1 MDVAH
6 LPGVSRRAAPAL
18 LVLLALFLL
27 PASAHASPSVP
38 TLTTNPAS
46 PVVDEQVTFTASSSD
61 DCGISYAFTINDQP
75 PPAGSTVSGDT
86 LKTTFSAPGQYRIG
100 VTATSN
106 APCSGTSFKEFPV
119 TVNRALAGRIS
130 VSPDPP
136 VVNQPAE
143 LSATQTGGSPEYSY
157 AWDTDD
163 DGSFDDA
170 TTRTVTTV
178 FPTTGA
184 HDVSVRIRD
193 GATPFH
199 QDVVTRTLDVV
210 DSPAPG
216 PTPEPPAP
224 CVQNL
229 TFGLSEFKTDGC
241 FTRTS
246 QTQYETTAAI
256 KLNGVSFPDFGQTFV
271 ITLPTTGEPGGHFS
285 ALDSAVKLGSLT
297 VFSGDIDWT
306 LPDGKQGDE
315 EEVEALSLP
324 PFAKLFGLDIKG
336 TTSMRLGWGD
346 DGRHYATFPL
356 NVDLPALFTPG
367 PDRNAGRV
375 TGDAS
380 VRVDDSGPHFDGLKI
395 AVTDVF
401 IGRIKVPE
409 ACFSYIPANG
419 KSVAPCDPPSLDG
432 KPYITCADDSTKERW
447 DGNAVLELPVA
458 GAPQFAAFGGL
469 ADGKLSKLGGF
480 ADNLGVSVA
489 LLPGVFLKRIG
500 AGLCITPP
508 PVKIRGDVGVEA
520 LGGKL
525 RVNGHVLYTDESPG
539 EPWSVEVGGNASI
552 ADTQI
557 GEGSMT
563 FNGWGDV
570 DFDVSTAIDLFGV
583 ASVEGEVAGWFQPRY
598 SLFNVSGRV
607 KGCIASVICATA
619 SGVVSSSGIAGCI
632 DAGEIVVYEPAGA
645 STGPF
650 GPGSTT
656 ISLRR
661 RVIQLKAGFGFRYGE
676 SVDLLGNS
684 CDFAPYEATKVRPAS
699 VAGRTVWDGLA
710 RAAAATLTQRIAP
723 RTKATTFRIH
733 GTNGPPKVVLRGPR
747 GIVIR
752 SPTTRRGK
760 QVKGSYLL
768 AENKS
773 DGTTS
778 VLLVNPA
785 PGLWTITAAPGAKS
799 KPTTVDRSDF
809 AGPPVFAGSVR
820 RSGGRQVF
828 TMAYAAPRGATVS
841 LVERGKG
848 IARTLVAKLRG
859 VPCKERHTLSGGRKL
874 LCAQVKF
881 RPARGPGGKRW
892 VQAVVTRGGVPFART
907 NVASFRAPPQT
918 LPSRPGALRAIRIGG
933 ALVVAFPS
941 AKGASR
947 YSVIAELSDGRRLG
961 FDLGSKCRAVK
972 IPSVP
977 KDVSATVRV
986 AGVRYDLS
994 PGRYRTVQLRAGR
1007 TSTGPAG
1014 LLPSKICT

>member
-1 MDVAH
+1 MTG
-6 LPGVSRRAAPAL
+6 LT
-18 LVLLALFLL
+18 
-27 PASAHASPSVP
+27 P
-38 TLTTNPAS
+38 TPAS
-46 PVVDEQVTFTASSSD
+46 PTVDEEVTFTATASD
-61 DCGISYAFTINDQP
+61 DCGVSYEFTIDGQP
-75 PPAGSTVSGDT
+75 PPAGSTVAGNT
-86 LKTTFSAPGQYRIG
+86 LKTTFTAPGQYTVR

-106 APCSGTSFKEFPV
+106 APCSGSAFKEITV

-136 VVNQPAE
+136 VVNRSAD
-143 LSATQTGGSPEYSY
+143 LSATQTGGSAEYTY

-170 TTRTVTTV
+170 TTRTVTKV
-178 FPTTGA
+178 FPTTGP

-199 QDVVTRTLDVV
+199 ENVVTRTLDVV

-216 PTPEPPAP
+216 PTPEPEPP

-229 TFGLSEFKTDGC
+229 TFGLSEFKTGGC

-256 KLNGVSFPDFGQTFV
+256 TLNGVSFPDFGQKFV

-285 ALDSAVKLGSLT
+285 ALDSAVKLGGLR

-315 EEVEALSLP
+315 EEVEALTLP
-324 PFAKLFGLDIKG
+324 PFAKLFGLDING
-336 TTSMRLGWGD
+336 STSMRIGWRD
-346 DGRHYATFPL
+346 DGQHYAVFPI

-375 TGDAS
+375 TGEAS

-409 ACFSYIPANG
+409 ACFSYIPAG
-419 KSVAPCDPPSLDG
+419 GQTVAPCDPPSLDG
-432 KPYITCADDSTKERW
+432 KPYITCADDATTERW

-458 GAPQFAAFGGL
+458 GGPQFAAFGGL

-500 AGLCITPP
+500 AGLCISPP
-508 PVKIRGDVGVEA
+508 PLKVRGDVGVEA

-557 GEGSMT
+557 GEGTMT

-570 DFDVSTAIDLFGV
+570 DFDVSASLDLFGV
-583 ASVEGEVAGWFQPRY
+583 ASVEGQVAGWFQPRY
-598 SLFNVSGRV
+598 DLFNVSGRV
-607 KGCIASVICATA
+607 KGCIASVICAEA

-632 DAGEIVVYEPAGA
+632 DAGSITVYEPAGS

-656 ISLRR
+656 VSLRK
-661 RVIQLKAGFGFRYGE
+661 RVIQLKAGFGYRYGE
-676 SVDLLGNS
+676 SVDLLGYS
-684 CDFAPYEATKVRPAS
+684 CDFSPYSATKVRPAS
-699 VAGRTVWDGLA
+699 VAGKTVWNGLA
-710 RAAAATLTQRIAP
+710 RVAAATLTQRIAP
-723 RTKATTFRIH
+723 RTKAATFRIH
-733 GTNGPPKVVLRGPR
+733 GTKGPPKVVVRGP
-747 GIVIR
+747 GGTTIR
-752 SPTTRRGK
+752 SPGARRAK
-760 QVKGSYLL
+760 QVKGSYML
-768 AENKS
+768 AENKT

-809 AGPPVFAGSVR
+809 AGPPAFAGSVR

-848 IARTLVAKLRG
+848 IARTLVEKVRG
-859 VPCKERHTLSGGRKL
+859 VPCKQRHTLSGGRKL

-892 VQAVVTRGGVPFART
+892 VQAVVTRGAIPFART
-907 NVASFRAPPQT
+907 NVASFRAPRET
-918 LPSRPGALRAIRIGG
+918 LPSRPGALRATRIGG
-933 ALVVAFPS
+933 ALVVAFPPAS
-941 AKGASR
+941 GASR
-947 YSVIAELSDGRRLG
+947 YSVVAELSDGRRLG

-972 IPSVP
+972 ISAVP
-977 KDVSATVRV
+977 DDVSANVKV
-986 AGVRYDLS
+986 AGVRYDLRT
-994 PGRYRTVQLRAGR
+994 GKYRAVQLRAGR
-1007 TSTGPAG
+1007 SSAGPAG